1 MQPKTTRQEQPGR
14 DNAFS
19 CAEMDKSAPGRVIM
33 PKLLA
38 FIAAAM
44 LCASPAT
51 SQDWP
56 SRPVTVIVP
65 FAPGSTPDVAA
76 RMVAER
82 LHAKLGQPFV
92 IENKPGASGN
102 LGTGSIARAEPDGHT
117 IGVSIVGPLALN
129 TLLFAK
135 MPYDP
140 KAELAPVTVLAS
152 QPSVLVVS
160 KDLGVRSTD
169 ELVARL
175 KRDASKLNFGSIG
188 NGSLSHLA
196 VEAIALKSNARPV
209 HIPYNGSPAAV
220 TALIRGDVQIAVLP
234 ASSVVPQAE
243 AGQIVLL
250 AVTAARRSALLPDLP
265 TLAEAGITGVEV
277 DSWIG
282 LIAPA
287 RTSPAILAKLER
299 EVRQILAEPG
309 IREKLK
315 VQYMEPVG
323 NASQDFRALL
333 DTELERWGPVIKA
346 NNIKLGQ

>member
-1 MQPKTTRQEQPGR
+1 MLPKTISQERLGR
-14 DNAFS
+14 DNASS
-19 CAEMDKSAPGRVIM
+19 CITAAPAR
-33 PKLLA
+33 LLVHTLRA
-38 FIAAAM
+38 FAAAAM
-44 LCASPAT
+44 LYASPAT

-56 SRPVTVIVP
+56 SRQVTVIVP
-65 FAPGSTPDVAA
+65 FAPGSTPDIAA

-82 LHAKLGQPFV
+82 LQAKLGQPFV

-102 LGTGSIARAEPDGHT
+102 LGTASVARAEPDGHT

-129 TLLFAK
+129 PLLFAK
-135 MPYDP
+135 MTYDP
-140 KAELAPVTVLAS
+140 KTELAPVTVLAS

-160 KDLGVRSTD
+160 KDLGVKSTQ
-169 ELVARL
+169 ELIARL

-209 HIPYNGSPAAV
+209 HVPYNGSPAAV
-220 TALIRGDVQIAVLP
+220 TALIRGDVQMAVLP

-243 AGQIVLL
+243 TGQIVLL

-265 TLAEAGITGVEV
+265 TLAEAGIAGVEV

-282 LIAPA
+282 LVAPA

-299 EVRQILAEPG
+299 EARQVLAEPA

-333 DTELERWGPVIKA
+333 DTELERWGPVIRA